1 MRQQLP
7 PAPARV
13 FGRSGCA
20 RTCPRVS
27 TVMHIAAPERA
38 TATDEP
44 VLVPEQTLPQLE
56 DPWEDPKWTK
66 YKWTVFRGE
75 AYDLTDFIDRHPA
88 GNWLINLSLGRDCTA
103 LFESYHLR
111 PEVAVAR
118 LKKLPTIPDFP
129 IAAVPKSPRPN
140 DSELYNAIRDRV
152 RKEVF
157 KGQVCFDWL
166 ILPAHAS

>member
-1 MRQQLP
+1 
-7 PAPARV
+7 
-13 FGRSGCA
+13 
-20 RTCPRVS
+20 
-27 TVMHIAAPERA
+27 MHIAAPERA